1 MNLIRI
7 PIFAK
12 KMIKV
17 IEIYPTD
24 FSKWKTD
31 MIRRAF
37 GLEKTKELPSLTDW
51 MNHNPPAL
59 VGRDLF
65 SIQLAL
71 DQFGD
76 RARFV
81 SESDIKMKLLGPA
94 INASGFDN
102 AKFSTFGEIYIKTE
116 LTTLDG
122 TKLKVSGRPDL
133 VVAMGEIEASLPYF
147 CMQEYKRQSGTKSD
161 PQGQVLI
168 EMLAARQVN
177 LKEGNELKAVYG
189 AFTLGREINF
199 LTLEGSKYAL
209 SKTYLLDVEQDLI
222 DVTMRIRA
230 LKYIIAD
237 LIGVTV

>member
-1 MNLIRI
+1 
-7 PIFAK
+7 
-12 KMIKV
+12 MINMPA
-17 IEIYPTD
+17 IYPSD

-37 GLEKTKELPSLTDW
+37 GVNDVKTLRSMTDW
-51 MNHNPPAL
+51 MSYNPPAL
-59 VGRDLF
+59 ANRDLT
-65 SIQLAL
+65 SLQLAL
-71 DQFGD
+71 EQFGN

-102 AKFSTFGEIYIKTE
+102 KNFSTFGEIYIKTE

-122 TKLKVSGRPDL
+122 TKIKVSGRPDL
-133 VVAMGEIEASLPYF
+133 VVALGEIEASLPYF

-177 LKEGNELKAVYG
+177 HNEGNDLKVIYG

-199 LTLEGSKYAL
+199 ITLEKNEYTL

-230 LKYIIAD
+230 LKYIVGD
-237 LIGVTV
+237 LIGVSFG

>member
-1 MNLIRI
+1 M
-7 PIFAK
+7 AT
-12 KMIKV
+12 
-17 IEIYPTD
+17 YPTD

-31 MIRRAF
+31 MVRRAF
-37 GLEKTKELPSLTDW
+37 GLNNVKKLPSLSNW
-51 MNHNPPAL
+51 MAFEPPPLEA
-59 VGRDLF
+59 RDLA
-65 SIQLAL
+65 SIQWAIE
-71 DQFGD
+71 QFGN

-94 INASGFDN
+94 IVASGFDN
-102 AKFSTFGEIYIKTE
+102 KDFSTFGEIMIRTI
-116 LTTLDG
+116 LTATDG
-122 TKLKVSGRPDL
+122 TQLKVSGRPDL

-177 LKEGNELKAVYG
+177 LNEGNELDAIYG
-189 AFTLGREINF
+189 AFTLGRELNF
-199 LTLEGSKYAL
+199 LTLEKDTFAI

-230 LKYIIAD
+230 LKHIIGA
-237 LIGVTV
+237 LIGVTF

>member
-1 MNLIRI
+1 M
-7 PIFAK
+7 AT
-12 KMIKV
+12 
-17 IEIYPTD
+17 YPTD
-24 FSKWKTD
+24 FSKWEMD
-31 MIRRAF
+31 MIYRAF
-37 GLEKTKELPSLTDW
+37 GLNEVKQLPSLTEW
-51 MNHNPPAL
+51 MIYAPPPL
-59 VGRDLF
+59 DEQSLGSL
-65 SIQLAL
+65 QLAL
-71 DQFGD
+71 RQFGK

-102 AKFSTFGEIYIKTE
+102 QNFSTFGETYFKTE
-116 LTTLDG
+116 LVILDG
-122 TKLKVSGRPDL
+122 SKLKVSGRPDL
-133 VVAMGEIEASLPYF
+133 VVALGEVKASLPYF

-177 LKEGNELKAVYG
+177 FNDGNELQAIYG
-189 AFTLGREINF
+189 AFTHGRELNF
-199 LTLEGSKYAL
+199 LTLENNEYAL